1 MEKALLYVT
10 YFPIKCDDFL
20 IAWLVVFWLFTCRPS
35 LIEKC
40 DQYRFVSFSF
50 KVKNVMTFLWY
61 PCFLIAFVFLF
72 APFVC
77 FVAPREEGWRQ
88 TAKGGEVI
96 FLYCFL
102 MPGSSLRIYP
112 FQDLLSACGEMLP
125 LLRALNRSIK
135 ALRALNRSIKA
146 CQSSSFLADF

>member
-1 MEKALLYVT
+1 
-10 YFPIKCDDFL
+10 
-20 IAWLVVFWLFTCRPS
+20 
-35 LIEKC
+35 
-40 DQYRFVSFSF
+40 
-50 KVKNVMTFLWY
+50 
-61 PCFLIAFVFLF
+61 
-72 APFVC
+72 
-77 FVAPREEGWRQ
+77 
-88 TAKGGEVI
+88 VI